1 MPKTKILINFITSDG
16 NVINPLLWKIKN
28 YPKSEFDVSL
38 FCDKKVKKQVERGNY
53 KFIEL
58 PYTKETKSK
67 LSFLFESLKRNL
79 VAVFYIKKVADNFDV
94 VYSVSSVL
102 DLVIFPFLVKM
113 YKRKIVWVTVFDNVV
128 PFSDPGSRL
137 TRILAW
143 IFFKISLILIRKCN
157 YIFVSTPEL
166 MEFLVKSGFNKS
178 KLIQSNLGCDEE
190 SIISAKYNEK
200 YNYDALYLGRINETK
215 GIDDLLEV
223 LKIVKEKYPKFSLAL
238 VGGGDELT
246 ISKYKKKISKEGLDS
261 NVKMLGW
268 VSEAVKY
275 ELLKSCKTFWFL
287 SVSQCESFGIALLEA
302 VCSGK
307 PAFVYDLPQMKNI
320 YCNGEI
326 NIFKIHDV
334 KSVAREVLKVFDKRS
349 FYNEK
354 GIKLL
359 GKYSWKSAA
368 MKEVKTLEK
377 VFSYV

>member
-16 NVINPLLWKIKN
+16 KVINPLLWKIKN
-28 YPKSEFDVSL
+28 YPKNEFDITL
-38 FCDKKVKKQVERGNY
+38 FCDKKVKGQVEKGQY

-58 PYTKETKSK
+58 PYTNETKSK
-67 LSFLFESLKRNL
+67 ISFLFESLKRNL
-79 VAVFYIKKVADNFDV
+79 VALSYIKRVVGNFDV

-102 DLVIFPFLVKM
+102 DLIIFPFLVKM
-113 YKRKIVWVTVFDNVV
+113 FNRKMIWVTVFDNVV
-128 PFSDPGSRL
+128 PFSDPGSKL
-137 TRILAW
+137 TRVLAW
-143 IFFKISLILIRKCN
+143 LFFKISLILIGKCD

-166 MEFLVKSGFNKS
+166 MKFLVKNGFNKS

-223 LKIVKEKYPKFSLAL
+223 LKIVKEKYPKFTLAL

-246 ISKYKKKISKEGLDS
+246 VSKYKKKIMKEGLDG
-261 NVKMLGW
+261 NIKMLGW
-268 VSEAVKY
+268 VSESIKY

-287 SVSQCESFGIALLEA
+287 SISQCESFGIALLEA

-320 YCNGEI
+320 YSNGEI
-326 NIFKIHDV
+326 NIFRIHDV
-334 KSVAREVLKVFDKRS
+334 KSVAREVLNVFNKRS
-349 FYNEK
+349 FINNK
-354 GIKLL
+354 GMKLL
-359 GKYSWKSAA
+359 GKYTWKSAA
-368 MKEVKTLEK
+368 MKEVNILEK
-377 VFSYV
+377 VFGYV